1 MENVPWLQV
10 IGNAYVILAL
20 DLAAFV
26 SDDSLDAFQ
35 QIKGQKFFDQYL
47 EKLPQQVCQGPFSL
61 SEEYKKREQSG
72 YGFGIFNRVL
82 AEDNFAPTYAV
93 RKDKIEFPPHLL
105 DNVQFKDRFLPV
117 WKRWDFHLRVS
128 SNGIVTLILHLDIP
142 KYREIELAAQD
153 VMGLH
158 YYFDMANALERR
170 KEFQANLGL
179 DELSPTQKESIK
191 QKIDSIEQLMAWVRE
206 RSMNQLE
213 DDKSPVVWQMAVDV
227 MMRWIQTIDGC
238 ISLNDETGTAWR
250 INLNLHPRSGTL
262 REIFTTYILTSI
274 RDRKNS
280 SSLSAGLSPHE
291 ILSTPA
297 YQQIIAAVT
306 EGALL
311 HGRKDYTLPAHNP
324 QTANDLMKKNLATW
338 DKELCVITDK
348 SALIYYRPLDKQKV
362 AFSSREVS
370 YEDYWLTILRLME
383 FGLEVKMLALLLEKQ
398 TANALVSR
406 LSRKWQTVGG
416 STTLSVDDISAQLL
430 NISRLLAHTRSLSS
444 APIVGQASYAIRKYE
459 FLLTSF
465 GVPEIL
471 AHAETNLK
479 SMSRL
484 LERKVDLD
492 LQFESQIVN
501 ETALAFS
508 MVFASVS
515 LIMGILAFPS
525 FIADWINAN
534 PFLTSFWLYPYFGQI
549 GVGIMTFLVVSS
561 ITAFVF
567 AVTMFVR
574 LRRKRSGSGR
584 W

>member
-1 MENVPWLQV
+1 MKTVPWLQI
-10 IGNAYVILAL
+10 IGDAYVILAL

-26 SDDSLDAFQ
+26 KDDSLNSFQ

-47 EKLPQQVCQGPFSL
+47 EKLPKNVCKGAFDV
-61 SEEYKKREQSG
+61 SEAYRKREQSG
-72 YGFGIFNRVL
+72 YGFGVFNRVL
-82 AEDNFAPTYAV
+82 AEDNFAPTYTV
-93 RKDKIEFPPHLL
+93 RKDEIEFPPHLL

-117 WKRWDFHLRVS
+117 WKRWGFHLRVS
-128 SNGIVTLILHLDIP
+128 SNGIVTLILHLNIP

-170 KEFQANLGL
+170 NEFQANLGSNS
-179 DELSPTQKESIK
+179 LSSTQKESVK
-191 QKIDSIEQLMAWVRE
+191 QKIDSIEQLMAWVQE

-213 DDKSPVVWQMAVDV
+213 DDKSPVVWQMAVEV
-227 MMRWIQTIDGC
+227 MRRWIQTIDGC
-238 ISLNDETGTAWR
+238 ISFTDEAGTAWK

-274 RDRKNS
+274 RDRKNP
-280 SSLSAGLSPHE
+280 SSLSAGLSPQE
-291 ILSTPA
+291 ILSAPT

-311 HGRKDYTLPAHNP
+311 HGRKDYTLPVHNP
-324 QTANDLMKKNLATW
+324 QTANGLMEKNLATW
-338 DKELCVITDK
+338 DKELCIITDK
-348 SALIYYRPLDKQKV
+348 NAFIYYRPLDKQKV

-406 LSRKWQTVGG
+406 LSRKWQTVKGT
-416 STTLSVDDISAQLL
+416 STFSTDDISVQLL
-430 NISRLLAHTRSLSS
+430 NTSRLLAHTRSLSS

-459 FLLTSF
+459 FLLRSF

-471 AHAETNLK
+471 AHAETNLE

-484 LERKVDLD
+484 FERNIDLE
-492 LQFESQIVN
+492 LQLEGQTVN

-508 MVFASVS
+508 LVFASVT
-515 LIMGILAFPS
+515 LAMGFLALPS
-525 FIADWINAN
+525 FLADWQTQN
-534 PFLTSFWLYPYFGQI
+534 PFLETFWFYPYFGWI
-549 GVGIMTFLVVSS
+549 GVGIVILLSFISVG
-561 ITAFVF
+561 AFFF
-567 AVTMFVR
+567 AVRMFVG
-574 LRRKRSGSGR
+574 LRRKRKML

>member
-1 MENVPWLQV
+1 MENAPWLQV

-26 SDDSLDAFQ
+26 ADDSLDAYQ
-35 QIKGQKFFDQYL
+35 QIKGQKFFDRYL
-47 EKLPQQVCQGPFSL
+47 ENLPQKVCAGPFRVSD
-61 SEEYKKREQSG
+61 EYSKREHSG
-72 YGFGIFNRVL
+72 YGFGVFNRVL

-93 RKDKIEFPPHLL
+93 CKEKIKFPDHLM
-105 DNVQFKDRFLPV
+105 DNVQFKDRFLPI
-117 WKRWDFHLRVS
+117 WKRWNFHLRVS
-128 SNGIVTLILHLDIP
+128 SNGIAVLILHLNIP
-142 KYREIELAAQD
+142 KYREIEFIAQD

-158 YYFDMANALERR
+158 YYFDMANALER
-170 KEFQANLGL
+170 
-179 DELSPTQKESIK
+179 QKELQTSLAADGLLPAQVESIQ
-191 QKIDSIEQLMAWVRE
+191 QKIKSIEQLMAWVQE

-213 DDKSPVVWQMAVDV
+213 DDKSPVVWQMAVD
-227 MMRWIQTIDGC
+227 MMRRWIQTIDGR
-238 ISLNDETGTAWR
+238 ISLKDETGTTLN
-250 INLNLHPRSGTL
+250 IKLNLHPRSGTL

-274 RDRKNS
+274 RDRKS
-280 SSLSAGLSPHE
+280 PSSLSAGLSPHE

-338 DKELCVITDK
+338 DKELCIITDK
-348 SALIYYRPLDKQKV
+348 SALIFYRPFDKQKV

-398 TANALVSR
+398 TANILVSR
-406 LSRKWQTVGG
+406 LSRKWQSGKG
-416 STTLSVDDISAQLL
+416 ASSLSIDGVSVQLL

-459 FLLTSF
+459 FLLASF

-471 AHAETNLK
+471 AHSETNLK

-492 LQFESQIVN
+492 LQFESQTVN

-508 MVFASVS
+508 MVFAGVS

-525 FIADWINAN
+525 FVADWLNAN
-534 PFLTSFWLYPYFGQI
+534 SFLKSFWLYPYFGWI
-549 GVGIMTFLVVSS
+549 GVGIMAFLAISS
-561 ITAFVF
+561 ITAFAF
-567 AVTMFVR
+567 AVIMLVR
-574 LRRKRSGSGR
+574 LRRKRSGSG
-584 W
+584 